1 MKCEE
6 MIKEIYFVAGVL
18 EGLTYS
24 KGSLMTEAME
34 SKLSDCVD
42 RLELVG
48 AQLLANSGTEL
59 VIEGIPSDEE
69 MIRRII
75 KSFNDKQTPHKEK
88 GVKRHERPPEAFGRV
103 YAPPEDASDQ

>member
-6 MIKEIYFVAGVL
+6 MIREVYFVAGVL
-18 EGLTYS
+18 EGLTYA

-34 SKLSDCVD
+34 SKLADCVD

-48 AQLLANSGTEL
+48 AQLLAAGAPKYTIKGT
-59 VIEGIPSDEE
+59 ISDED
-69 MIRRII
+69 MALLM
-75 KSFNDKQTPHKEK
+75 KQKDVIADV
-88 GVKRHERPPEAFGRV
+88 GRPTEAFGRV